1 MVTVVESSVDPAMLG
16 PLAARIDR
24 PMRAA
29 AGWELAAPTAS
40 RFVHLDWAMPYDV
53 FAEVW

>member
-1 MVTVVESSVDPAMLG
+1 MVESSVDPAMLG